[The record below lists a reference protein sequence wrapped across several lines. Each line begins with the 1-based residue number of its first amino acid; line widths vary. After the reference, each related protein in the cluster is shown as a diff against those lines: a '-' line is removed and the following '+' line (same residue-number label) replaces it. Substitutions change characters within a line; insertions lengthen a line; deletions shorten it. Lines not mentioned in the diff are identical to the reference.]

1 MGPIIVSEF
10 FLQGKQTAPVTV
22 KYCRTKLIVRL
33 PRNLTTFRKS
43 SSFTWGLSW
52 LLRGSVQQNSLPD
65 QMPGATTDQAP
76 REAGGISSPFQM
88 FCICSCELQMGRE
101 LGKAIVGLY
110 HYSCHNTPSLR
121 AFYTCA
127 ICWGW
132 SCFLRSCGA
141 FDILQLALEKQRLEG
156 ISTEGLNF
164 WGISTWD
171 LT

>member
-1 MGPIIVSEF
+1 M
-10 FLQGKQTAPVTV
+10 TV
-22 KYCRTKLIVRL
+22 HYCRTILIVRL
-33 PRNLTTFRKS
+33 HRNLTSFRIS
-43 SSFTWGLSW
+43 SSFTRGLSW

-65 QMPGATTDQAP
+65 QMPGATTDQGQ
-76 REAGGISSPFQM
+76 RKAGGIFSLFQM
-88 FCICSCELQMGRE
+88 FCRRSRELQMGRE

-110 HYSCHNTPSLR
+110 HYSCHNPPSSR
-121 AFYTCA
+121 AFYTYA

-132 SCFLRSCGA
+132 SSFLRSCGA

-171 LT
+171 LTKSPEVLWAPIGPVL